1 MKKVFLVFNAMQ
13 NLIYGEFRFILSEKQ
28 LKNTKTF

>member
-1 MKKVFLVFNAMQ
+1 MKKVFNAMQ

>member
-1 MKKVFLVFNAMQ
+1 MKQIVNALQNLVFGN
-13 NLIYGEFRFILSEKQ
+13 FRYLLTEKQ

>member
-1 MKKVFLVFNAMQ
+1 MKKVFNAMQ
-13 NLIYGEFRFILSEKQ
+13 NLIYGDTRLILTERQ